1 MRCARWS
8 PRGSMRNKAPAPHR
22 VAGNLLYGQGV
33 SPGVAIGRAYVFD
46 RGLARVAKYALKPDE
61 IDAELARFA
70 DAVSTAK
77 EQLAEVDRRAKNLSG
92 AAEEEFY
99 LLLKAHAQMLENSR
113 LIRSVTAVIQH
124 EEINAEAAVQA
135 AIDQI
140 AEDFKRIDD
149 PYLAARLDDIREVG
163 QRLIGNLSG
172 ETPGRF
178 GHIAEGS
185 ILVGHMVTPAD
196 VALMA
201 DAKVGGFIS
210 ALGGAEGHT
219 AILARAL
226 GLPGVVQAGSILKH
240 VETGDQV
247 VLDGRLGSIIISP
260 DEEQLRA
267 YEALRDEWARETEA
281 LGALKDRPA
290 QTTDGH
296 EVTLAANI
304 ELPQEVSSVLA
315 SGASGIG
322 LMRSEFLFM
331 NREDV
336 PTEEQQFQAYKSLIE
351 AMGGK
356 PTTIRTLDVGSD
368 KLASALHGHFQ
379 EAENPALGLR
389 AIRLSLRDIEL
400 LEAQLCAL
408 LRAANYGPMRI
419 LLPMITTPDEVRQV
433 RAVML
438 RMVRRMARR
447 GQPIPDPLPPLGV
460 MIEVPAAALAADAIA
475 MECDFFSIGTN
486 DLTMYTLAID
496 RGNDQ
501 VADLY
506 NPLHPAV
513 LRLIQF
519 TAAAAERAHIPINL
533 CGEIAGDPRL
543 TKLLIGLGL
552 RHLSMSSPA
561 LPRIKKQVMGLALG
575 ECIDFAAKVMSLT
588 DSRKIAEIMAQD
600 AGA

>member
-1 MRCARWS
+1 
-8 PRGSMRNKAPAPHR
+8 MRNDPRDSNRA
-22 VAGNLLYGQGV
+22 AGTLLYGQGI
-33 SPGVAIGRAYVFD
+33 SPGVAIGDAYVFH
-46 RGLARVAKYALKPDE
+46 RGSARVAKYTVPAGDIE
-61 IDAELARFA
+61 AELGRFES
-70 DAVSTAK
+70 AVQAAK
-77 EQLAEVDRRAKNLSG
+77 EQLEEVDRRAKNLSG

-124 EEINAEAAVQA
+124 ENINAEAAVQA

-163 QRLIGNLSG
+163 QRLIGNLTG
-172 ETPGRF
+172 ETDGGF
-178 GHIAEGS
+178 GHVSEGS
-185 ILVGHMVTPAD
+185 ILVGHLVTPAD

-201 DAKVGGFIS
+201 DVKVGGFIS

-226 GLPGVVQAGSILKH
+226 GLPGIVQAGSILDG
-240 VETGDQV
+240 VETGDKI
-247 VLDGRLGSIIISP
+247 VLDGRLGSIIINP
-260 DEEQLRA
+260 DADQLQVYEA
-267 YEALRDEWARETEA
+267 LQAEWTQENTALEALRDQAAE
-281 LGALKDRPA
+281 
-290 QTTDGH
+290 TTDGC
-296 EVTLAANI
+296 EISLAANI

-351 AMGGK
+351 AMDGK
-356 PTTIRTLDVGSD
+356 TTTIRTLDVGTD
-368 KLASALHGHFQ
+368 KLASALQGHFK

-389 AIRLSLRDIEL
+389 AIRLSLRDEDL
-400 LEAQLCAL
+400 LDAQLCAL

-475 MECDFFSIGTN
+475 SECDFFSIGTN

-496 RGNDQ
+496 RGNEQ
-501 VADLY
+501 VSHLY

-519 TAAAAERAHIPINL
+519 TAAAANRADIPINL

-552 RHLSMSSPA
+552 RHLSMSAPS
-561 LPRIKKQVMGLALG
+561 LPRIKKQVMGLSLQD
-575 ECIDFAAKVMSLT
+575 CIEFAAKIMSMT
-588 DSRKIAEIMAQD
+588 DARKISD
-600 AGA
+600 AVNEA

>member
-1 MRCARWS
+1 MRTS
-8 PRGSMRNKAPAPHR
+8 SPAPDR
-22 VAGNLLYGQGV
+22 AAGTLLYGQGI
-33 SPGVAIGRAYVFD
+33 SPGVAIGDAYVFD
-46 RGLARVAKYALKPDE
+46 RGRARVAKYSIPADE
-61 IDAELARFA
+61 VAAELARFEA
-70 DAVSTAK
+70 AVSTAK
-77 EQLAEVDRRAKNLSG
+77 EQLEEVDRRAKNLSG

-113 LIRSVTAVIQH
+113 LIRSVTAVIEH
-124 EEINAEAAVQA
+124 ENVNAEAAVQA

-163 QRLIGNLSG
+163 QRLIGNLTG
-172 ETPGRF
+172 ESEGGF
-178 GHIAEGS
+178 GHVGEGS
-185 ILVGHMVTPAD
+185 ILVGHMVSPAD

-201 DAKVGGFIS
+201 DVKVGGFIS

-226 GLPGVVQAGSILKH
+226 GLPGIVQAGGILAK
-240 VETGDQV
+240 VETGDKI
-247 VLDGRLGSIIISP
+247 VLDGRLGSIVINP
-260 DEEQLRA
+260 DAEQLRVYEA
-267 YEALRDEWARETEA
+267 LQAEWTQENTALEALRDRT
-281 LGALKDRPA
+281 A
-290 QTTDGH
+290 QTTDGQ
-296 EVTLAANI
+296 EISLAANI
-304 ELPQEVSSVLA
+304 ELPQEISSVIA

-356 PTTIRTLDVGSD
+356 PTTIRTLDVGTD
-368 KLASALHGHFQ
+368 KLATALQGHFQ

-389 AIRLSLRDIEL
+389 AIRLSLRDEDL
-400 LEAQLCAL
+400 LEAQLCAM

-475 MECDFFSIGTN
+475 YECDFFSIGTN

-496 RGNDQ
+496 RGNEQ
-501 VADLY
+501 VSDLY

-519 TAAAAERAHIPINL
+519 TTAAADRASIPINL

-543 TKLLIGLGL
+543 TKLLVGLGL
-552 RHLSMSSPA
+552 RHLSMSAPS
-561 LPRIKKQVMGLALG
+561 LPRIKKQVMGLSLQ
-575 ECIDFAAKVMSLT
+575 ECIEFAAKIMSMT
-588 DSRKIAEIMAQD
+588 DSRKISEAINEAD
-600 AGA
+600 TEAT

>member
-1 MRCARWS
+1 M
-8 PRGSMRNKAPAPHR
+8 
-22 VAGNLLYGQGV
+22 LYGQGI

-46 RGLARVAKYALKPDE
+46 RGLARVAKYALKPAD
-61 IDAELARFA
+61 IDAELARFD
-70 DAVSTAK
+70 DAVSLAK
-77 EQLAEVDRRAKNLSG
+77 AQLEDVSIRAKNLSG

-113 LIRSVTAVIQH
+113 LIRSVTAVIRH
-124 EEINAEAAVQA
+124 EKINAEAAIQA
-135 AIDQI
+135 ALDQI
-140 AEDFKRIDD
+140 AEDFKKIDD

-163 QRLIGNLSG
+163 QRLIGNLTG

-178 GHIAEGS
+178 GYIAQGS
-185 ILVGHMVTPAD
+185 LLVGHMVTPAD

-201 DAKVGGFIS
+201 DADVIGFIS

-226 GLPGVVQAGSILKH
+226 GLPGVVQASGVLAK
-240 VETGDQV
+240 VETGDLV
-247 VLDGRLGSIIISP
+247 VLDGRTGSIIVNP
-260 DEEQLRA
+260 DEDQLA
-267 YEALRDEWARETEA
+267 VYEALRDDWARETEA
-281 LGALKDRPA
+281 LKDLKDRPA
-290 QTTDGH
+290 ETRDGQQIS
-296 EVTLAANI
+296 LAANI
-304 ELPQEVSSVLA
+304 ELPQEIPSVLT

-331 NREDV
+331 NRDDV

-351 AMGGK
+351 AMQGK

-389 AIRLSLRDIEL
+389 AIRLSLREIDL

-419 LLPMITTPDEVRQV
+419 LLPMITTPEEVRQV

-475 MECDFFSIGTN
+475 LECDFFSIGTN

-501 VADLY
+501 VSDLY

-519 TAAAAERAHIPINL
+519 TTAAAHRAAIPINL

-543 TKLLIGLGL
+543 TKLLLGLGL
-552 RHLSMSSPA
+552 RDLSMSAPS
-561 LPRIKKQVMGLALG
+561 LPRIKKQVMDLSMD
-575 ECIDFAAKVMSLT
+575 ECITFAAELMSLT
-588 DSRKIAEIMAQD
+588 DARKIAEMIAAD
-600 AGA
+600 AR